1 MSQIADLTREFILNS
16 GVITGYQQAAFRDD
30 AKTPFS
36 ASGSKIL
43 QSMSNALGADDIV
56 SSDSVTLYFYTQ
68 KNPTGQQIKDCLN
81 DAEAVKKHFLVNR
94 GGYNGKIFNFAVISG
109 VDGPYFDGQGRKAY
123 GLVVQALSNSL
134 C

>member
-1 MSQIADLTREFILNS
+1 MSQVADLTREFVLNS

-36 ASGSKIL
+36 SSNSKIL
-43 QSMSNALGADDIV
+43 QSMGNSLGADDLI
-56 SSDSVTLYFYTQ
+56 SSDSITLYFYTQ
-68 KNPTGQQIKDCLN
+68 QNPSTTQIKECRD
-81 DAEAVKKHFLVNR
+81 DAEAVKKHFLTNR
-94 GGYNGKIFNFAVISG
+94 GGYDGKIFNFAVISG